1 MLRLARDHPRPQ
13 RGVVPLA
20 PRDLIQPAIGPD
32 NRTWNG
38 SPIDARPHDHVKGNR
53 TLKTTA
59 SSLALTALATAMT
72 TALAQNAPDPQKS
85 NSSQV
90 RQLGTVVVTGN
101 RPTSLPTQIPTTI
114 ETITNDD
121 IARSINATDAE
132 DALKYLP
139 SLLVRKRYI
148 GDYNHA
154 VLSTRASGTG
164 NSARSAVF
172 ADGILLSNY
181 LGNGATFAPRWGM
194 VSPEEIERVD
204 VLYGPFSAAYG
215 GNSVG
220 AVVDYVTR
228 MPTRFEA
235 HAKFSY
241 SRQPFQL
248 YGTDTTYSGRQGSI
262 AFGNRAGDWSW
273 YLDVSRLDSDGQ
285 PLTFPTRYPAGVAS
299 AAGVPVTGAVAG
311 KDRTYRDWL
320 ILGAA
325 TQYHTV
331 QDHVKAKLAYDFSP
345 TIRATYVFGAWKNDS
360 EGRPQSYLRDAA
372 GQPVYSGAVNIGGST
387 YNLAATDF
395 NQSNENLQHYMHGLT
410 VKSNTRGEYD
420 WEVAASLY
428 DYDKD
433 ILRAPTIALPAA
445 AAGGAGRIVN
455 QGGTGW
461 NTFSAKGVWRP
472 DGQAGAHVAE
482 FGYQHAAYKLS
493 SIENATADWISGAAG
508 TRNQAFSGQTE
519 ISALYAQDT
528 WKFAPRWKTVLG
540 LRVERWN
547 AHDGKTSNASTT
559 INQGSRQEDYLSPKA
574 ALAFQAS
581 DDWVLKASLG
591 RAVRMP
597 TVSELYQGGI
607 NAAGTLINNDPNL
620 KPEKSWTGEL
630 TAERKLATGLLRLTA
645 FGERTRDALY
655 SQTNVLV
662 VPNVTNVQNVDRINT
677 AGLET
682 AYAASDVAVQG
693 LDLNTSVTWTNSK
706 IDRNDKFPASVGKWQ
721 PRIPEWRATGA
732 ATYRFDDR
740 LAATLAARY
749 SGRQYST
756 LDNSDPNGF
765 AYQGASKYFTTDL
778 RVTYRI
784 DKQWNVAFGIDNLN
798 NYKYWNFHPYPQRT
812 WIMELKF
819 DL

>member
-1 MLRLARDHPRPQ
+1 MKT
-13 RGVVPLA
+13 V
-20 PRDLIQPAIGPD
+20 
-32 NRTWNG
+32 RT
-38 SPIDARPHDHVKGNR
+38 
-53 TLKTTA
+53 T
-59 SSLALTALATAMT
+59 LALTALATAVASAYAEDAT
-72 TALAQNAPDPQKS
+72 PENATP
-85 NSSQV
+85 V
-90 RQLGTVVVTGN
+90 RNLGTVVVTGSN
-101 RPTSLPTQIPTTI
+101 PTSLPTQIPTTI
-114 ETITNDD
+114 EGVSREE
-121 IARSINATDAE
+121 IARSINAFDAE

-164 NSARSAVF
+164 NSARSAVY

-181 LGNGATFAPRWGM
+181 LGNGASFAPRWGM

-241 SRQPFQL
+241 SRQPFEL

-262 AFGNRAGDWSW
+262 ALGNRAGRWSW
-273 YLDVSRLDSDGQ
+273 YLDVSRADSEGQ
-285 PLTFPTRYPAGVAS
+285 PLTFPTRYPD
-299 AAGVPVTGAVAG
+299 AATSTAETPVTPVTGAVAG
-311 KDRTYRDWL
+311 QDRTYRDWL

-325 TQYHTV
+325 TQYHTK

-345 TIRATYVFGAWKNDS
+345 TLRATYVFGWWKNDS
-360 EGRPQSYLRDAA
+360 EGRPQSYLRDGA
-372 GQPVYSGAVNIGGST
+372 GQPVYSGSVNIGGKNYT
-387 YNLAATDF
+387 LAPTDF
-395 NQSNENLQHYMHGLT
+395 NQSNEALEHYMHGLT
-410 VKSNTRGEYD
+410 VKSHTKGVFD

-445 AAGGAGRIVN
+445 ASGGAGRIVN
-455 QGGTGW
+455 GSGTGW
-461 NTFSAKGVWRP
+461 NTFAAKGIWRP
-472 DGQAGAHVAE
+472 EGVNGAHVAE
-482 FGYQHAAYKLS
+482 FGYQRESYRLR
-493 SIENATADWISGAAG
+493 SIENRTTDWLVGDPGA
-508 TRNQAFSGQTE
+508 RNQAFSGRTG
-519 ISALYAQDT
+519 IDALYAQDT
-528 WKFAPRWKTVLG
+528 WKFARGWKTVLG
-540 LRVERWN
+540 LRYERWH
-547 AHDGKTSNASTT
+547 ARDGRTSNATSTVP
-559 INQGSRQEDYLSPKA
+559 QGSRHDDYFSPKA
-574 ALAFQAS
+574 ALAFQAN

-607 NAAGTLINNDPNL
+607 NGAGVLINNDPNL
-620 KPEKSWTGEL
+620 KPERSWTGEL
-630 TAERKLATGLLRLTA
+630 TAERKLETGLLRLTA

-655 SQTNVLV
+655 SQILVTSNVS
-662 VPNVTNVQNVDRINT
+662 TVQNVDRIAT
-677 AGLET
+677 KGLEL
-682 AYAASDVAVQG
+682 AYAATDAGVAG
-693 LDLNTSVTWTNSK
+693 LDLNASATWTDSK
-706 IDRNDKFPASVGKWQ
+706 IEQNDKFPASVGKWQ
-721 PRIPEWRATGA
+721 PRIPEWRATGQ
-732 ATYRFDDR
+732 ATYRMNDR

-756 LDNSDPNGF
+756 LDNADPNGF

-778 RVTYRI
+778 RVTYQI
-784 DKQWNVAFGIDNLN
+784 DRRWSMAVGIDNLN

-812 WIMELKF
+812 YVAELKF